1 MSEPTFDSARHE
13 SQDGADFGASGG
25 AAEEQA
31 RPDAAKDE
39 NSRDEALDEEFLKEM
54 LGEEE
59 AAGFI
64 RGGETDEGD
73 GTHGEKTAGAD
84 DEIAGLNAR
93 IAELEGQLAETR
105 EQLLRKAA
113 DFENF
118 RKRMNLEKQKSI
130 EFANETLLVDIIP
143 TIDDF
148 ERAIASA
155 ELSPE
160 LAELPAG
167 KAMLDGISMIER
179 RFTGQLE
186 GKWGLKRF
194 ASVGEPFD
202 PNRHEAMLMEKSGDF
217 AEPTVT
223 EDFAKGYT
231 LRDRVI
237 RAAKVKVAMPGE
249 VAGETG
255 KTQG

>member
-1 MSEPTFDSARHE
+1 MSEPPFDDAGQE
-13 SQDGADFGASGG
+13 GAAERP
-25 AAEEQA
+25 AEEQA
-31 RPDAAKDE
+31 DASAPGAANAAGDE
-39 NSRDEALDEEFLKEM
+39 NSNGEALDEEFLKEM

-59 AAGFI
+59 AAGFV
-64 RGGETDEGD
+64 RGGGQGD
-73 GTHGEKTAGAD
+73 GENPETGEIPRD
-84 DEIAGLNAR
+84 SNEIGRLDAR
-93 IAELEGQLAETR
+93 IAELEGQLAEAR

-167 KAMLDGISMIER
+167 KAMLDGISMIEK

-237 RAAKVKVAMPGE
+237 RAAKVKVAMPEGN
-249 VAGETG
+249 GETRG
-255 KTQG
+255 

>member
-1 MSEPTFDSARHE
+1 MSEHLF
-13 SQDGADFGASGG
+13 DGAVHEG
-25 AAEEQA
+25 AEEQA
-31 RPDAAKDE
+31 RADTAGEE
-39 NSRDEALDEEFLKEM
+39 NSSDEALDEEFLKEM
-54 LGEEE
+54 LGDEE
-59 AAGFI
+59 AAGFL
-64 RGGETDEGD
+64 RGGENPEAGETP
-73 GTHGEKTAGAD
+73 HGSG
-84 DEIAGLNAR
+84 EIDRLNAR

-167 KAMLDGISMIER
+167 KAMLDGISMIEK

-202 PNRHEAMLMEKSGDF
+202 PNRHEAMLMERSADF
-217 AEPTVT
+217 DEPTVT

-237 RAAKVKVAMPGE
+237 RAAKVKVAMPVEGN
-249 VAGETG
+249 GETG
-255 KTQG
+255 ETRG